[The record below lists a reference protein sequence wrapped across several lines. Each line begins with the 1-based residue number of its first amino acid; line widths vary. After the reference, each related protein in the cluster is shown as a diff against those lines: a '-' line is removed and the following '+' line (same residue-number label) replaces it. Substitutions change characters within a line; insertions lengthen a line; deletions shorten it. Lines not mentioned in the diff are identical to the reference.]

1 MAAHEFACVLRAMT
15 LTRLADSAPFPLPRL
30 LDERSRP
37 DFRDVYGWL
46 LPRSTRLDVALTRIR
61 LSTLDLGRGELDGVR
76 SIRLLLAEV
85 NAVQLDAEAHGV
97 MLREE
102 KREVLHALSARLS
115 QGIIEVRSAPLGGW
129 SPDYSIFHDMH
140 GPAAVLIGSH
150 WFERPFPHRGP
161 AFASLHGPEPA
172 TEALR
177 RFEEAWERAH
187 DIGLA
192 VLGILERAERAE
204 RLVAQGPTARS
215 ALI

>member
-1 MAAHEFACVLRAMT
+1 MT
-15 LTRLADSAPFPLPRL
+15 LARLADTASFQLPLL
-30 LDERSRP
+30 LDERARP

-46 LPRSTRLDVALTRIR
+46 LARSTRLDVALTRIR

-102 KREVLHALSARLS
+102 KREVLHTLSARLS
-115 QGIIEVRSAPLGGW
+115 RGIIEVRSAPLGGW
-129 SPDYSIFHDMH
+129 SPDFSVFHDLH
-140 GPAAVLIGSH
+140 GPAAVLVGSH

-161 AFASLHGPEPA
+161 AFAALHGPEA
-172 TEALR
+172 AADAGS
-177 RFEEAWERAH
+177 RFDEAWERAH

-204 RLVAQGPTARS
+204 RLVAQGPEARS
-215 ALI
+215 TLS

>member
-1 MAAHEFACVLRAMT
+1 MTRA
-15 LTRLADSAPFPLPRL
+15 RLSEHAPFQLPRL
-30 LDERSRP
+30 LDERGRP

-46 LPRSTRLDVALTRIR
+46 LSRSSRLDVGLTRIR
-61 LSTLDLGRGELDGVR
+61 LSTLDLVRGELDGVR

-102 KREVLHALSARLS
+102 KREVLHALSDRLS
-115 QGIIEVRSAPLGGW
+115 RGIIEVRSAPLGGW
-129 SPDYSIFHDMH
+129 SPDFSIFHDLE
-140 GPAAVLIGSH
+140 GPAAVVIGSH

-161 AFASLHGPEPA
+161 AFAALHGPEA
-172 TEALR
+172 AADANR

-192 VLGILERAERAE
+192 VLSILERAERAE
-204 RLVAQGPTARS
+204 RLVAQGLPS
-215 ALI
+215 KESGL